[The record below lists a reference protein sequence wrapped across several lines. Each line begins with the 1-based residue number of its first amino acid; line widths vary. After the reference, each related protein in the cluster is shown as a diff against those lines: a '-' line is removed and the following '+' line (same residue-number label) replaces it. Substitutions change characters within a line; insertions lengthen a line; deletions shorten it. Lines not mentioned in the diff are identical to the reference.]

1 MNLVL
6 GLSGKFKSLVKMV
19 KIDKNT
25 KIVVLLGGNSSE
37 REISISSGDNVIK
50 SLISKGLNIIP
61 FDCKLSLIHI

>member
-6 GLSGKFKSLVKMV
+6 DLSGKFKSLVKMV

-37 REISISSGDNVIK
+37 REISISSG
-50 SLISKGLNIIP
+50 
-61 FDCKLSLIHI
+61 

>member
-6 GLSGKFKSLVKMV
+6 NLSGKFKSLVKMV

-37 REISISSGDNVIK
+37 REISISSGEECYQISDIK
-50 SLISKGLNIIP
+50 RFKYNT
-61 FDCKLSLIHI
+61 F